1 MRACLNRMFPLDQ
14 SSVIL
19 VTLITYKLLLIGIGL
34 WASRRVHDE
43 ADFLLG
49 GRQLG
54 PWVAGLSYAA
64 STSSA
69 WILLGLSGFVFTRG
83 LSALWMLPGLWAGYV
98 AVWLWLGPRLRSET
112 AEQQWITPTEFL
124 CGKLDERSAR
134 RIVILISGLIVF
146 CFMFYIAAQFDAAA
160 AAFVSNFEMSKSGAL
175 VLGAAIILFYCWLG
189 GFWAASITDM
199 LQALVMLS
207 AALVIPGVAVYNA
220 GGIGEIASAIAA
232 GDPEFADWTGGMP
245 THLFL
250 GFVLG
255 LWGVG
260 LGTLGQPHLVARLM
274 AVRGD
279 KERRQG
285 FAIAMTWAIMIY
297 SGVAILALAARTLS
311 IEPQNNEHVFYIVAA
326 EYLPPVLAG
335 IFIAAILSAVM
346 STVDSL
352 LLAASAAV
360 SHDLGIARRYPGR
373 EVWVSRL
380 AMTGIVVAAVVLALT
395 LPDTIFNRVLFAW
408 SALGAAFGPVL
419 VTRVMNREPSANARF
434 WSVLTGFGLTVFFY
448 TLGTLEPGGGFLVS
462 LAHLPGDPFERVVPW
477 IPALFILWVSRE
489 APITP
494 VVMK

>member
-1 MRACLNRMFPLDQ
+1 
-14 SSVIL
+14 
-19 VTLITYKLLLIGIGL
+19 
-34 WASRRVHDE
+34 
-43 ADFLLG
+43 
-49 GRQLG
+49 
-54 PWVAGLSYAA
+54 
-64 STSSA
+64 
-69 WILLGLSGFVFTRG
+69 
-83 LSALWMLPGLWAGYV
+83 
-98 AVWLWLGPRLRSET
+98 
-112 AEQQWITPTEFL
+112 
-124 CGKLDERSAR
+124 
-134 RIVILISGLIVF
+134 
-146 CFMFYIAAQFDAAA
+146 MFYIAAQFDAAA

>member
-1 MRACLNRMFPLDQ
+1 MHN
-14 SSVIL
+14 
-19 VTLITYKLLLIGIGL
+19 
-34 WASRRVHDE
+34 E

-98 AVWLWLGPRLRSET
+98 AVWLWLGPKLRQE
-112 AEQQWITPTEFL
+112 AADNRWITPTEFL
-124 CGKLDERSAR
+124 CGNLDPRDAR
-134 RIVILISGLIVF
+134 RTVILVSGLIVF

-160 AAFVSNFEMSKSGAL
+160 AAFVSNFDMAKSSAL
-175 VLGAAIILFYCWLG
+175 ILGAAIILLYCLLG
-189 GFWAASITDM
+189 GFWAASVTDM
-199 LQALVMLS
+199 LQALVMLC
-207 AALVIPGVAVYNA
+207 AAIVVPSVAVMNA
-220 GGIGEIASAIAA
+220 GGLGEIAASIAA
-232 GDPEFADWTGGMP
+232 GDPGFADWTGGMP
-245 THLFL
+245 MHLFL

-274 AVRGD
+274 AVKGD

-285 FAIAMTWAIMIY
+285 FIIAMSWAVMIY
-297 SGVAILALAARTLS
+297 SGVTILALAARTLS
-311 IEPQNNEHVFYIVAA
+311 LDPQNNEHVFYMVAA
-326 EYLPPVLAG
+326 QYLPPVLAG

-380 AMTGIVVAAVVLALT
+380 VMTAIVIAAVVLALS

-419 VTRVMNREPSANARF
+419 ATRVMNREPSASARF

-448 TLGTLEPGGGFLVS
+448 TLGTLGPDGGFLVS

-477 IPALFILWVSRE
+477 IPALLILWLSRE
-489 APITP
+489 ATP
-494 VVMK
+494 VDEGREAGGW